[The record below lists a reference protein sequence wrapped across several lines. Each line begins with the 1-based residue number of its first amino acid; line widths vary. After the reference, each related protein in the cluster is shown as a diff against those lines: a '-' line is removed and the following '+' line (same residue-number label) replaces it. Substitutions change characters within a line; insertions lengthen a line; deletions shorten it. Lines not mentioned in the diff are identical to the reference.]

1 MRQFELNDMSNADL
15 SLLRQAI
22 ETQVSLTED
31 EWNQLLACVRMHSFG
46 KNELLLKEGSVC
58 NSLIFI
64 LSGAVVYYSL
74 SEKGEEITTDFALEG
89 SWVTDNR
96 SRLSQTP
103 SHLNIK
109 AIETTDVAIIAESD
123 LNELYRRIPKMEHL
137 GRILIERAY
146 VRLVQLSLDLQILSA
161 EERYLKLLREY
172 PQAVKRLPLYHIA
185 NYLGIAPKSLSRI
198 RGKLT

>member
-1 MRQFELNDMSNADL
+1 MDGVDL
-15 SLLRQAI
+15 FLLRQAI
-22 ETQVSLTED
+22 DAQVSLTEE
-31 EWNQLLACVRMHSFG
+31 EWNQLRACVRVRSFS

-58 NSLIFI
+58 NYLIFI

-109 AIETTDVAIIAESD
+109 AIEPTEVVIIAESD
-123 LNELYRRIPKMEHL
+123 LNELYRQIPKMEHL
-137 GRILIERAY
+137 GRILIEQAY

-161 EERYLKLLREY
+161 EERYLKLLRDY
-172 PQAVKRLPLYHIA
+172 PAAVKRLPLYHIA
-185 NYLGIAPKSLSRI
+185 NYLGVAPKSLSRI

>member
-1 MRQFELNDMSNADL
+1 MRQFGLNDMSNADL

-46 KNELLLKEGSVC
+46 KNELLLKEGLVC
-58 NSLIFI
+58 NSLTFI

-74 SEKGEEITTDFALEG
+74 SEKGDEITTDFALEG

-109 AIETTDVAIIAESD
+109 AIEATDVAIIAETD

-146 VRLVQLSLDLQILSA
+146 VRLVPLSLDLQILSA

-172 PQAVKRLPLYHIA
+172 PEAVKRLPLYHIA

>member
-1 MRQFELNDMSNADL
+1 MRQFELNGMGSVDL
-15 SLLRQAI
+15 FLLRQAI
-22 ETQVSLTED
+22 DIHVSLTEE
-31 EWNQLLACVRMHSFG
+31 EWNQLLACIRIQSFG

-58 NSLIFI
+58 NFLIFI

-74 SEKGEEITTDFALEG
+74 SEKGEELTTDFALEG
-89 SWVTDNR
+89 SWVTDNK

-109 AIETTDVAIIAESD
+109 AIETTEAAIIAESD
-123 LNELYRRIPKMEHL
+123 LNGLYRRIPKMEHL
-137 GRILIERAY
+137 GRILIEQAY
-146 VRLVQLSLDLQILSA
+146 VRLVQLSLDLQISSA

-172 PQAVKRLPLYHIA
+172 PQAVRRLPLYHIA

-198 RGKLT
+198 RGKLI